1 MERNTGHFVPDW
13 DEKRFR
19 QERIHRQSEAIVCK
33 LESMGVPCRVSLPY
47 PIMAIGELTGQAE
60 LTETRYRHMQMIPEV
75 AQQDR
80 RGFLRE
86 LTYFLEREAGSQGFS
101 RSRYAVVTNGP
112 RVPWYGDLRGETQ
125 AFNARIRRWS
135 YDAARRFGI
144 ELLLRSNEH
153 TFREMDGVHLHAN
166 IVYRLTRRLP
176 KVEWAE
182 FLVWSRQRLGA
193 LWKDCGAL
201 RDPAEVVK
209 YSLKLGTDGKNECL
223 GLEDLS
229 AEQLLWL
236 HTQTFRQKPLA
247 ALGAFGEW
255 RSSLKDNGLKV
266 ARLHGGA
273 LVVVKKP
280 DMPNGSKKSS
290 GRRMSPENVIL
301 GRIPP
306 CPRFSGLMEP
316 VTLVAGFTAVPKTG
330 LGQSGLDI
338 LQTRMEQA
346 SRWAAAK
353 VQPEKN
359 LMVHTNT
366 RTVQVEREVKGAKVG
381 PPYHS
386 QADGPLLRVSMGERS
401 DRFHGERV

>member
-1 MERNTGHFVPDW
+1 MLGRIEKNGGFQPSAYLSISDKKRCASGSGLPWLALMERNTGHFVPDW

-86 LTYFLEREAGSQGFS
+86 LTYFLGREAGSQGFS

-182 FLVWSRQRLGA
+182 FWCGLGRDLA
-193 LWKDCGAL
+193 LFGRIVAHYVIL
-201 RDPAEVVK
+201 
-209 YSLKLGTDGKNECL
+209 LKL
-223 GLEDLS
+223 
-229 AEQLLWL
+229 
-236 HTQTFRQKPLA
+236 
-247 ALGAFGEW
+247 
-255 RSSLKDNGLKV
+255 
-266 ARLHGGA
+266 
-273 LVVVKKP
+273 
-280 DMPNGSKKSS
+280 
-290 GRRMSPENVIL
+290 
-301 GRIPP
+301 
-306 CPRFSGLMEP
+306 
-316 VTLVAGFTAVPKTG
+316 
-330 LGQSGLDI
+330 
-338 LQTRMEQA
+338 
-346 SRWAAAK
+346 
-353 VQPEKN
+353 
-359 LMVHTNT
+359 
-366 RTVQVEREVKGAKVG
+366 
-381 PPYHS
+381 
-386 QADGPLLRVSMGERS
+386 
-401 DRFHGERV
+401 